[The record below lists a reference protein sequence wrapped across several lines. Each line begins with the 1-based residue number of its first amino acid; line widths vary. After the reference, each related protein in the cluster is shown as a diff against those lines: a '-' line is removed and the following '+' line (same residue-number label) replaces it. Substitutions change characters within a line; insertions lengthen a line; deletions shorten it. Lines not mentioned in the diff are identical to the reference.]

1 MEKISTRIQVTLKG
15 KSAQIADLI
24 PKQLKTK
31 AIEQALLLLAKDEKI
46 SQIFFE
52 DSVRLKAVLDE
63 SNELNSK
70 VIEKEKKSVIEQVEV
85 AW

>member
-1 MEKISTRIQVTLKG
+1 MEKISTRIQVSLKG

-52 DSVRLKAVLDE
+52 DSQKLKDLLDDSKEVVSGVIKKEKE
-63 SNELNSK
+63 SNK
-70 VIEKEKKSVIEQVEV
+70 EQVEV

>member
-52 DSVRLKAVLDE
+52 DSVKLKAVLDE

-70 VIEKEKKSVIEQVEV
+70 VIEKEKKSVSEQVEV

>member
-70 VIEKEKKSVIEQVEV
+70 VIEKEKKSVSEQVEV

>member
-70 VIEKEKKSVIEQVEV
+70 VIEKEKKV
-85 AW
+85 

>member
-70 VIEKEKKSVIEQVEV
+70 AIEKEKKSVSEQVEV

>member
-15 KSAQIADLI
+15 KSAQIANLI

-70 VIEKEKKSVIEQVEV
+70 VIEKEKKSVSEQVEV

>member
-63 SNELNSK
+63 SNELNFK
-70 VIEKEKKSVIEQVEV
+70 VIEKEKKSVSEQVEV

>member
-52 DSVRLKAVLDE
+52 DSVRLKAVFDE

-70 VIEKEKKSVIEQVEV
+70 VIEKEKKSVSEQVEV

>member
-63 SNELNSK
+63 TNELNSK
-70 VIEKEKKSVIEQVEV
+70 VIEKEKKSVSEQVEV

>member
-52 DSVRLKAVLDE
+52 DSVRLKAMLDE

-70 VIEKEKKSVIEQVEV
+70 VIEKEKKSVSEQVEV

>member
-1 MEKISTRIQVTLKG
+1 M
-15 KSAQIADLI
+15 
-24 PKQLKTK
+24 
-31 AIEQALLLLAKDEKI
+31 LAKDEKI

-70 VIEKEKKSVIEQVEV
+70 VIEKEKKSVSEQVEV

>member
-52 DSVRLKAVLDE
+52 DSVKLKAVLDDN
-63 SNELNSK
+63 NETSSK
-70 VIEKEKKSVIEQVEV
+70 AVKKEKESVSEQVET

>member
-1 MEKISTRIQVTLKG
+1 MEKISTRIQVSLKG

-52 DSVRLKAVLDE
+52 DSQKLKDLLDDSKEVLSGVIKKEKE
-63 SNELNSK
+63 SNK
-70 VIEKEKKSVIEQVEV
+70 EQVEV